1 MPCVCDVTPI
11 LDVDNIIEVLTT
23 QLQDLGNGA
32 LYCPRVAPTR
42 GIVSCT
48 YEQWFRP
55 YSLRR
60 CYCHLPVSGRRMQRF
75 LQFRLGCHCL
85 PIATGRFAGAAHVDR
100 AQRVCLSCNAGALGD
115 EKHLIF
121 ECTALASLRSRYAG
135 LFTSSTDTMRSF
147 FAQPDRMG
155 GFPLCHRLSG
165 FYEDLNMIAIIG
177 TSDRPCWLAEACK
190 ILLLLLLKFMRVMLS
205 WINDAMSSWHLPPS
219 IFRQT
224 SAASIGHVITA
235 DFNHKP

>member
-1 MPCVCDVTPI
+1 MYFSQSGCCHLLQIMYSTFSSLPGVRRGIVNYCPI

-42 GIVSCT
+42 GVVSCT

-60 CYCHLPVSGRRMQRF
+60 RYCHLPVSGRRLQRF

-115 EKHLIF
+115 ERHLIF

-155 GFPLCHRLSG
+155 VFHYVIDCLD
-165 FYEDLNMIAIIG
+165 FM
-177 TSDRPCWLAEACK
+177 K
-190 ILLLLLLKFMRVMLS
+190 I
-205 WINDAMSSWHLPPS
+205 
-219 IFRQT
+219 
-224 SAASIGHVITA
+224 
-235 DFNHKP
+235 